1 MTNSQRLAEVR
12 RCIDRWLEEQGCDS
26 DVEIRESML
35 IRNGF
40 YVGRRFKLTDYQAV
54 WFIEEDEV
62 KIHDATGLVL
72 VRLDSAAIDMTSRA
86 PIVAQHE
93 QETGELGEEVPA
105 TIPLAR
111 MANSADVRRPAIGTV
126 EQEVRRAA

>member
-86 PIVAQHE
+86 PIVAQPE
-93 QETGELGEEVPA
+93 QETGALGEEVPA